1 MCGRKLTQLNII
13 YNAAHHTFIHH
24 LKVKNVRCGAKDGTN
39 IEFPSIEIGN
49 TLPIDRAHAVVKEY
63 GADYDQ
69 FLVFKQVQYVYVY
82 NIFLSRIEKLYI
94 CKGYKISAKLRILY
108 SLYF

>member
-1 MCGRKLTQLNII
+1 MYGRKLTQLNII
-13 YNAAHHTFIHH
+13 NNAAHHTFIHH
-24 LKVKNVRCGAKDGTN
+24 HPKVKNVRCGAKDGTN

-82 NIFLSRIEKLYI
+82 NIFLSMCQFIKNVTHKNQWI
-94 CKGYKISAKLRILY
+94 MFSIHIA
-108 SLYF
+108 